1 MFALYVCC
9 CSVRDTHNIFSALLS
24 VIVQESLH
32 VLPSYIHEVL
42 GPIEPPGGGCCD
54 QHSLPKL
61 WAMVPGP
68 WHANGMA
75 IELGEWVALVLW
87 PTLTLLARAR

>member
-1 MFALYVCC
+1 MLLFCSLYA
-9 CSVRDTHNIFSALLS
+9 HNIFSALLS

-32 VLPSYIHEVL
+32 VFPSYIHEVL
-42 GPIEPPGGGCCD
+42 GPIEPPAD

-75 IELGEWVALVLW
+75 IELGEWVALVL
-87 PTLTLLARAR
+87 